1 MNNRHLVTNGLLSQ
15 ERSRDQQSSSYGH
28 FTKTDLVIVEGLVND
43 PLSGLCWSVQDIS
56 DYPDIEN
63 ILRILLATYLIVLIK
78 CLAQVPYFV
87 SQL

>member
-15 ERSRDQQSSSYGH
+15 ERSRDQQSFSYGR
-28 FTKTDLVIVEGLVND
+28 FTKTDLVIVEGLVNE
-43 PLSGLCWSVQDIS
+43 PMSGLCWFAQAIS

-63 ILRILLATYLIVLIK
+63 ILQILLATYLTVLIK
-78 CLAQVPYFV
+78 CLAHMPYFV